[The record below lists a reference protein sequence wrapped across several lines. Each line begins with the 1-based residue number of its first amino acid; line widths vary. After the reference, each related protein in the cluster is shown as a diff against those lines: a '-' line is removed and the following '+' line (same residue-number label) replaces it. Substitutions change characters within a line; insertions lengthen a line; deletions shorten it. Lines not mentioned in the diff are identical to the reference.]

1 MRGKKEKSNLI
12 YRGGILAPD
21 LVVVRHVL
29 YHFAHLECLVSKML
43 IILNK
48 KTLIFKRSLV
58 VLKLIGRSVI
68 RLHLP

>member
-21 LVVVRHVL
+21 LVVVRHV
-29 YHFAHLECLVSKML
+29 HFAHLECLVSKML

>member
-21 LVVVRHVL
+21 LVVVV
-29 YHFAHLECLVSKML
+29 HFAHLECLVSKML
-43 IILNK
+43 IILKK